1 MESAYCKRVETFEC
15 FGLKFEIR
23 KEKREKYRL
32 IFCNNVKMCW
42 VDNLGPYK
50 EVLKWDKN
58 QIAEAFESA
67 CKKRKMDKNEI
78 EAHITLVNNYKNEE
92 KEKEY

>member
-1 MESAYCKRVETFEC
+1 MESEYYKKVETFEC
-15 FGLKFEIR
+15 FGLEFEIR
-23 KEKREKYRL
+23 KDKKTKDRI
-32 IFCNNVKMCW
+32 IFCKNILMCR

-67 CKKRKMDKNEI
+67 CKKRKMGKNEI